1 MMIRALHSLY
11 QQRAEN
17 GEHGSHGHGNGKGRC
32 GGKAKQ
38 GRNHGNHG
46 EHCCHGEHGHG
57 HEGRGECCHGE
68 HGHGHEG
75 RGECCHGEHGHGHE
89 GRGECRHGE
98 HGHEGRGECRHGE
111 HGHGHEGHG
120 ECCHGE
126 HGSERQGKQRGRGCG
141 GRGKGQG
148 RQLKRMFDH
157 GDLRVLLLSMIAKK
171 PSHGYE
177 IIREI
182 DEASSGLYVPS
193 PGVIYPTLTLLE
205 EQDLLVATIA
215 EKGRKNYSITPEGS
229 AFLTEHQE
237 IDANIQRKLAYARD
251 LSQNAG
257 GVSEE
262 IESAVGKLK
271 AVLRHKL
278 VLKEL
283 SVEKAERIASILNE
297 AVEKIEAI
305 NEALISEE
313 REDE

>member
-75 RGECCHGEHGHGHE
+75 RGEC
-89 GRGECRHGE
+89 RHGE
-98 HGHEGRGECRHGE
+98 HG

>member
-17 GEHGSHGHGNGKGRC
+17 GEHGSHGHGKGGC
-32 GGKAKQ
+32 GGKGKQ
-38 GRNHGNHG
+38 GRHHGNHS
-46 EHCCHGEHGHG
+46 ECCHGEHAHG
-57 HEGRGECCHGE
+57 HEGHGECRHGEHGHRHDGRGECCHGE
-68 HGHGHEG
+68 HS
-75 RGECCHGEHGHGHE
+75 
-89 GRGECRHGE
+89 
-98 HGHEGRGECRHGE
+98 
-111 HGHGHEGHG
+111 
-120 ECCHGE
+120 
-126 HGSERQGKQRGRGCG
+126 SERQGKQRGRGCG
-141 GRGKGQG
+141 GRGKG

-205 EQDLLVATIA
+205 EQDLLVASIA

-229 AFLTEHQE
+229 AFLAEHQE
-237 IDANIQRKLAYARD
+237 IDVNIQRKLAYARD

>member
-75 RGECCHGEHGHGHE
+75 RGECRHGEHGHGH
-89 GRGECRHGE
+89 G
-98 HGHEGRGECRHGE
+98 

>member
-32 GGKAKQ
+32 GDKVKQ
-38 GRNHGNHG
+38 GRSHGNHG

-57 HEGRGECCHGE
+57 HEG
-68 HGHGHEG
+68 
-75 RGECCHGEHGHGHE
+75 HGEHGHGHE

-98 HGHEGRGECRHGE
+98 HGH
-111 HGHGHEGHG
+111 GHEGHGECCHG

>member
-1 MMIRALHSLY
+1 MMIRALNSLY
-11 QQRAEN
+11 QQCAEN
-17 GEHGSHGHGNGKGRC
+17 GEHGGHGHAHGKGRC
-32 GGKAKQ
+32 SGKGKHNRHQ
-38 GRNHGNHG
+38 ENHG
-46 EHCCHGEHGHG
+46 EHCCHGEHSHG

-68 HGHGHEG
+68 HGHGHKD
-75 RGECCHGEHGHGHE
+75 RGECCHGEHSSDGHGKH
-89 GRGECRHGE
+89 
-98 HGHEGRGECRHGE
+98 
-111 HGHGHEGHG
+111 
-120 ECCHGE
+120 
-126 HGSERQGKQRGRGCG
+126 RGRGFA

-157 GDLRVLLLSMIAKK
+157 GDLRVLLLSMISKK

-215 EKGRKNYSITPEGS
+215 EKGRKNYSITSEGA
-229 AFLTEHQE
+229 AFLAEHQD

-283 SVEKAERIASILNE
+283 SVERAGRIASILNE

>member
-17 GEHGSHGHGNGKGRC
+17 GEHGSHGHGKGRC
-32 GGKAKQ
+32 GGKGKQ
-38 GRNHGNHG
+38 DRHHGNHG
-46 EHCCHGEHGHG
+46 EHCCHGEHGHEG
-57 HEGRGECCHGE
+57 H
-68 HGHGHEG
+68 
-75 RGECCHGEHGHGHE
+75 
-89 GRGECRHGE
+89 
-98 HGHEGRGECRHGE
+98 GECRHGE
-111 HGHGHEGHG
+111 HGHGHKGRSECCHGEHDHGHKGRG

-126 HGSERQGKQRGRGCG
+126 HDHGHEGRGERCHSEHGFEKQGKQRGRGCG

>member
-17 GEHGSHGHGNGKGRC
+17 GEHGSHGHGKGRC
-32 GGKAKQ
+32 GGKGKQ
-38 GRNHGNHG
+38 DRHHGNHG
-46 EHCCHGEHGHG
+46 EHCCHGEHGHEG
-57 HEGRGECCHGE
+57 HGEHGHGHKGRGECCHGE
-68 HGHGHEG
+68 HDHGHKG
-75 RGECCHGEHGHGHE
+75 RGECCHGEHDHGHE
-89 GRGECRHGE
+89 GRGERCHSE
-98 HGHEGRGECRHGE
+98 HGFEK
-111 HGHGHEGHG
+111 
-120 ECCHGE
+120 
-126 HGSERQGKQRGRGCG
+126 QGKQRGRGCG

-229 AFLTEHQE
+229 AFLAEHQE

>member
-17 GEHGSHGHGNGKGRC
+17 GEHGSHGHGKGRC
-32 GGKAKQ
+32 GGKGKQ
-38 GRNHGNHG
+38 DRHHGNHG
-46 EHCCHGEHGHG
+46 EHCCHGEHGHEG
-57 HEGRGECCHGE
+57 H
-68 HGHGHEG
+68 
-75 RGECCHGEHGHGHE
+75 
-89 GRGECRHGE
+89 
-98 HGHEGRGECRHGE
+98 GECRHGE
-111 HGHGHEGHG
+111 HGHGHKGRG

-126 HGSERQGKQRGRGCG
+126 HDHGHKGRGECCHGEHDHGHEGRGERCHSEHGFEKQGKQRGRGCG

-229 AFLTEHQE
+229 AFLAEHQE

>member
-1 MMIRALHSLY
+1 MMIRALNSLY

-17 GEHGSHGHGNGKGRC
+17 GEYGHGHGKGRC
-32 GGKAKQ
+32 GGKGKHNRHQ
-38 GRNHGNHG
+38 ENHG
-46 EHCCHGEHGHG
+46 EQCCHGEHSHAHEGRSECCHGGHDQG

-68 HGHGHEG
+68 HRSDGH
-75 RGECCHGEHGHGHE
+75 
-89 GRGECRHGE
+89 
-98 HGHEGRGECRHGE
+98 
-111 HGHGHEGHG
+111 
-120 ECCHGE
+120 
-126 HGSERQGKQRGRGCG
+126 GKQRGRGCAS
-141 GRGKGQG
+141 RAKGQG

-157 GDLRVLLLSMIAKK
+157 GDLRVLLLSMISKK

-215 EKGRKNYSITPEGS
+215 EKGRKNYSITSEGA
-229 AFLTEHQE
+229 AFLAEHQD

-283 SVEKAERIASILNE
+283 SVERAGRIASILNE

>member
-1 MMIRALHSLY
+1 MMIRALNSLY
-11 QQRAEN
+11 QQRAED
-17 GEHGSHGHGNGKGRC
+17 GEHGSHGHGHGKGRC
-32 GGKAKQ
+32 GGKHSRHQ
-38 GRNHGNHG
+38 ENHG

-57 HEGRGECCHGE
+57 HESRGECCHGE

-75 RGECCHGEHGHGHE
+75 RGECCHGEHGSDGH
-89 GRGECRHGE
+89 
-98 HGHEGRGECRHGE
+98 
-111 HGHGHEGHG
+111 
-120 ECCHGE
+120 
-126 HGSERQGKQRGRGCG
+126 GKQRGRGCG
-141 GRGKGQG
+141 SRGKG

-157 GDLRVLLLSMIAKK
+157 GDLRVLLLSMISKK

-215 EKGRKNYSITPEGS
+215 EKGRKNYSITSEGS
-229 AFLTEHQE
+229 AFLAEHQD

-283 SVEKAERIASILNE
+283 SVERAGRIASILNE

>member
-1 MMIRALHSLY
+1 MMIRALNSLY

-17 GEHGSHGHGNGKGRC
+17 GEHGSHGHGHGKGRC
-32 GGKAKQ
+32 GGKGKHSRHQ
-38 GRNHGNHG
+38 ENHG
-46 EHCCHGEHGHG
+46 EHCCHGEHGHGHEGRGEHCCHGEHDHG

-75 RGECCHGEHGHGHE
+75 RGECCHGEHG
-89 GRGECRHGE
+89 
-98 HGHEGRGECRHGE
+98 
-111 HGHGHEGHG
+111 
-120 ECCHGE
+120 
-126 HGSERQGKQRGRGCG
+126 SERHGKQRGRGC
-141 GRGKGQG
+141 RGKGQG

-157 GDLRVLLLSMIAKK
+157 GDLRVLLLSMISKK

-215 EKGRKNYSITPEGS
+215 EKGRKNYSITSEGT
-229 AFLTEHQE
+229 AFLAEHQD

-283 SVEKAERIASILNE
+283 SVERAGRIASILNE

>member
-1 MMIRALHSLY
+1 MMIRALNSLY

-17 GEHGSHGHGNGKGRC
+17 GERGGHGHGHGKGRC
-32 GGKAKQ
+32 GGKGKHSQ
-38 GRNHGNHG
+38 HQEHHG
-46 EHCCHGEHGHG
+46 EHCCHGEHGHGHEERGECCHGEHGHEHEGRGECRHGEHGHG

-68 HGHGHEG
+68 HGPEG
-75 RGECCHGEHGHGHE
+75 R
-89 GRGECRHGE
+89 
-98 HGHEGRGECRHGE
+98 
-111 HGHGHEGHG
+111 
-120 ECCHGE
+120 
-126 HGSERQGKQRGRGCG
+126 GKQRGCG
-141 GRGKGQG
+141 SRGKGQG

-157 GDLRVLLLSMIAKK
+157 GDLRVLLLSMISKK

-177 IIREI
+177 IIKEI

-205 EQDLLVATIA
+205 EQDLLLATIA
-215 EKGRKNYSITPEGS
+215 EKGRKNYSITPEGA
-229 AFLTEHQE
+229 AFLAEHQE
-237 IDANIQRKLAYARD
+237 IDTNIQRKLAYARD

-283 SVEKAERIASILNE
+283 SVERAGRIASILNE

>member
-1 MMIRALHSLY
+1 MMIRALNSLY

-17 GEHGSHGHGNGKGRC
+17 GEHGSHGHGHGKGHC
-32 GGKAKQ
+32 GGKGKHSRHQ
-38 GRNHGNHG
+38 ENHG

-57 HEGRGECCHGE
+57 HEGRSECCHGE
-68 HGHGHEG
+68 HSHGHEG

-98 HGHEGRGECRHGE
+98 HGSD
-111 HGHGHEGHG
+111 GH
-120 ECCHGE
+120 
-126 HGSERQGKQRGRGCG
+126 GKQRGRGCG
-141 GRGKGQG
+141 SRGKG

-157 GDLRVLLLSMIAKK
+157 GDLRVLLLSMISKK

-215 EKGRKNYSITPEGS
+215 EKGRKNYSITSEGT
-229 AFLTEHQE
+229 AFLAEHQD
-237 IDANIQRKLAYARD
+237 IDVNIQRKLAYARD

-283 SVEKAERIASILNE
+283 SVERAGRIASILNE

>member
-1 MMIRALHSLY
+1 MMIRALNSLY

-17 GEHGSHGHGNGKGRC
+17 GEHSCHGEGHGKRRCSGKG
-32 GGKAKQ
+32 KHNSHQ
-38 GRNHGNHG
+38 ENHG
-46 EHCCHGEHGHG
+46 EHCCHGERGHRHEGRDECCHGEHGHG
-57 HEGRGECCHGE
+57 HEGHGECCHGE

-75 RGECCHGEHGHGHE
+75 RGECCHS
-89 GRGECRHGE
+89 
-98 HGHEGRGECRHGE
+98 
-111 HGHGHEGHG
+111 
-120 ECCHGE
+120 E
-126 HGSERQGKQRGRGCG
+126 HGSDGHRKQRGRGCG
-141 GRGKGQG
+141 GRGKG

-157 GDLRVLLLSMIAKK
+157 GDLRVLLLSMISKK

-177 IIREI
+177 IIKEI

-215 EKGRKNYSITPEGS
+215 EKGRKNYSITSEGT
-229 AFLTEHQE
+229 AFLAEHKD
-237 IDANIQRKLAYARD
+237 IDANIQKKLAYARD

-283 SVEKAERIASILNE
+283 SVERAGRIASILNE

>member
-17 GEHGSHGHGNGKGRC
+17 GEHGNHGHGKGRC
-32 GGKAKQ
+32 GGKGKQ
-38 GRNHGNHG
+38 DRHHGNHG
-46 EHCCHGEHGHG
+46 EHCCHGEHGHEG
-57 HEGRGECCHGE
+57 H
-68 HGHGHEG
+68 
-75 RGECCHGEHGHGHE
+75 
-89 GRGECRHGE
+89 
-98 HGHEGRGECRHGE
+98 GECRHGE
-111 HGHGHEGHG
+111 HGHGHKGRSECCHGEHDHGHKGRG

-126 HGSERQGKQRGRGCG
+126 HDHGHEGRGERCHSEHGFEKQGKQRGRGCG

>member
-1 MMIRALHSLY
+1 MMIRALNSLY

-17 GEHGSHGHGNGKGRC
+17 GEHSCHGQGHGKRRCSGKG
-32 GGKAKQ
+32 KHNSHKE
-38 GRNHGNHG
+38 NHSEHCCHG
-46 EHCCHGEHGHG
+46 EHDHGHEGRGECCHGEHGHG

-89 GRGECRHGE
+89 GRGEC
-98 HGHEGRGECRHGE
+98 
-111 HGHGHEGHG
+111 
-120 ECCHGE
+120 CHSE
-126 HGSERQGKQRGRGCG
+126 HGSDGHRKQRGRGCG
-141 GRGKGQG
+141 GRGKGG

-157 GDLRVLLLSMIAKK
+157 GDLRVLLLSMISKK

-177 IIREI
+177 IIKEI

-215 EKGRKNYSITPEGS
+215 EKGRKNYSITSEGT
-229 AFLTEHQE
+229 AFLAEHKD
-237 IDANIQRKLAYARD
+237 IDANIQKKLAYARD

-283 SVEKAERIASILNE
+283 SVERAGRIASILNE

>member
-17 GEHGSHGHGNGKGRC
+17 GEHGSHGHGKGRC
-32 GGKAKQ
+32 GGKGKQ
-38 GRNHGNHG
+38 DRHHGNHG
-46 EHCCHGEHGHG
+46 EHCCHGEHGHEG
-57 HEGRGECCHGE
+57 H
-68 HGHGHEG
+68 
-75 RGECCHGEHGHGHE
+75 
-89 GRGECRHGE
+89 
-98 HGHEGRGECRHGE
+98 GECRHGE
-111 HGHGHEGHG
+111 HGHGHKGRG

-126 HGSERQGKQRGRGCG
+126 HDHGHKGRGECCHGEHDHGHEGRGERCHSEHGFEKQGKQRGRGCG

>member
-1 MMIRALHSLY
+1 MMIRALNSLY
-11 QQRAEN
+11 QQHADD
-17 GEHGSHGHGNGKGRC
+17 GEHGGYGKGCC
-32 GGKAKQ
+32 GGKGKH
-38 GRNHGNHG
+38 NKH
-46 EHCCHGEHGHG
+46 
-57 HEGRGECCHGE
+57 HEGHDECCHGE
-68 HGHGHEG
+68 HG
-75 RGECCHGEHGHGHE
+75 EHGKH
-89 GRGECRHGE
+89 
-98 HGHEGRGECRHGE
+98 
-111 HGHGHEGHG
+111 HEGHG

-126 HGSERQGKQRGRGCG
+126 HGEHGKHHEGHGECCHGERGEHGRHHEGRGECCHGERGEHGKQHGRGGRGCG
-141 GRGKGQG
+141 SRGKGQG

-157 GDLRVLLLSMIAKK
+157 GDLRVLLLSMIANK

-177 IIREI
+177 IIRGI

-205 EQDLLVATIA
+205 EQDLVVANIA

-229 AFLTEHQE
+229 AFLAEHQQ
-237 IDANIQRKLAYARD
+237 IAQNIQTKLAYARD

-283 SVEKAERIASILNE
+283 SVEKAERIASILND
-297 AVEKIEAI
+297 AVEKIESI

>member
-1 MMIRALHSLY
+1 MMIRALNSLY

-17 GEHGSHGHGNGKGRC
+17 GGHGHGKGRC
-32 GGKAKQ
+32 GGKGKHSQ
-38 GRNHGNHG
+38 HQHQEHHG
-46 EHCCHGEHGHG
+46 EHCCHGEHDHG
-57 HEGRGECCHGE
+57 HEGRGECC
-68 HGHGHEG
+68 
-75 RGECCHGEHGHGHE
+75 HGHE

-98 HGHEGRGECRHGE
+98 HGHR
-111 HGHGHEGHG
+111 HEGHC

-126 HGSERQGKQRGRGCG
+126 HGSEGRGKQRGRGCG
-141 GRGKGQG
+141 SRGKGQG

-157 GDLRVLLLSMIAKK
+157 GDLRVLLLSMISKK

-177 IIREI
+177 IIKEI

-205 EQDLLVATIA
+205 EQDLLLATIA
-215 EKGRKNYSITPEGS
+215 EKGRKNYSITPEGT
-229 AFLTEHQE
+229 AFLAEHQE
-237 IDANIQRKLAYARD
+237 IEANIQRKLAYARD

-283 SVEKAERIASILNE
+283 SVERAGRIASILNE

>member
-98 HGHEGRGECRHGE
+98 HG

>member
-1 MMIRALHSLY
+1 MMIRALQSLY
-11 QQRAEN
+11 QQRADN
-17 GEHGSHGHGNGKGRC
+17 GEHGSHGHGKGCC
-32 GGKAKQ
+32 GGKGKQ
-38 GRNHGNHG
+38 ARHHESRS
-46 EHCCHGEHGHG
+46 EHCCHGEH
-57 HEGRGECCHGE
+57 E
-68 HGHGHEG
+68 HGHK
-75 RGECCHGEHGHGHE
+75 EH
-89 GRGECRHGE
+89 GECRHGE
-98 HGHEGRGECRHGE
+98 HSHGQKGQGECCHGKHS
-111 HGHGHEGHG
+111 HGQKGQDECCHGKHDHGHEGHG
-120 ECCHGE
+120 ECYHGE
-126 HGSERQGKQRGRGCG
+126 HSSEGQGKRRGRGCG
-141 GRGKGQG
+141 GRGKG

-205 EQDLLVATIA
+205 EQDLLVASIA
-215 EKGRKNYSITPEGS
+215 EKGRKNYSITPEGT
-229 AFLTEHQE
+229 AFLAEHQE
-237 IDANIQRKLAYARD
+237 IDTNIQRKLAYARD

-283 SVEKAERIASILNE
+283 SVERAGRIASILNE

>member
-1 MMIRALHSLY
+1 MMIRALNSLY
-11 QQRAEN
+11 QQRAED
-17 GEHGSHGHGNGKGRC
+17 GEHGSHGHGHGRGRC
-32 GGKAKQ
+32 GGKGKHSRHQ
-38 GRNHGNHG
+38 ENHG

-57 HEGRGECCHGE
+57 HEGHGECCHGE

-75 RGECCHGEHGHGHE
+75 RGECCHGEHGRGHK
-89 GRGECRHGE
+89 G
-98 HGHEGRGECRHGE
+98 
-111 HGHGHEGHG
+111 
-120 ECCHGE
+120 HGE
-126 HGSERQGKQRGRGCG
+126 HGSDEHGNQRGRGCG

-157 GDLRVLLLSMIAKK
+157 GDLRVLLLSMISKK

-177 IIREI
+177 IIKEI

-215 EKGRKNYSITPEGS
+215 EKGRKSYSITSEGT
-229 AFLTEHQE
+229 AFLAEHQD

-283 SVEKAERIASILNE
+283 SVEKAGRIASILNE

>member
-17 GEHGSHGHGNGKGRC
+17 GEHGSHGHGKGGC
-32 GGKAKQ
+32 GGKGKQ
-38 GRNHGNHG
+38 GRHHGNHS
-46 EHCCHGEHGHG
+46 
-57 HEGRGECCHGE
+57 ECCHGE
-68 HGHGHEG
+68 HAHGHEG
-75 RGECCHGEHGHGHE
+75 H
-89 GRGECRHGE
+89 GECRHGE
-98 HGHEGRGECRHGE
+98 HAHGHEGHGECRHGE

-120 ECCHGE
+120 ECRHGEHGHRHDGRGECCHGE
-126 HGSERQGKQRGRGCG
+126 HNSERQGKQRGRGCG
-141 GRGKGQG
+141 GRGKG

-205 EQDLLVATIA
+205 EQDLLVASIA

-229 AFLTEHQE
+229 AFLAEHQE
-237 IDANIQRKLAYARD
+237 IDVNIQRKLAYARD

>member
-1 MMIRALHSLY
+1 MMIRALNSLY

-17 GEHGSHGHGNGKGRC
+17 GEHSCHGQGHGKRRCSGKG
-32 GGKAKQ
+32 KHNSHQ
-38 GRNHGNHG
+38 ENHS

-75 RGECCHGEHGHGHE
+75 RGECCHGSDGH
-89 GRGECRHGE
+89 R
-98 HGHEGRGECRHGE
+98 
-111 HGHGHEGHG
+111 
-120 ECCHGE
+120 
-126 HGSERQGKQRGRGCG
+126 KQRGRGCG
-141 GRGKGQG
+141 GRGKGQGG

-157 GDLRVLLLSMIAKK
+157 GDLRVLLLSMISKK

-177 IIREI
+177 IIKEI

-215 EKGRKNYSITPEGS
+215 EKGRKNYSITSEGT
-229 AFLTEHQE
+229 AFLAEHKD
-237 IDANIQRKLAYARD
+237 IDANIQKKLAYARD

-283 SVEKAERIASILNE
+283 SVERAGRIASILNE

>member
-11 QQRAEN
+11 QQHAEN
-17 GEHGSHGHGNGKGRC
+17 GEHGNHGHGKGRC
-32 GGKAKQ
+32 GGKGKQ
-38 GRNHGNHG
+38 DRHHGNHG
-46 EHCCHGEHGHG
+46 EHCCHGEHGHEG
-57 HEGRGECCHGE
+57 H
-68 HGHGHEG
+68 
-75 RGECCHGEHGHGHE
+75 
-89 GRGECRHGE
+89 
-98 HGHEGRGECRHGE
+98 GECRHGE
-111 HGHGHEGHG
+111 HGHGHKGRSECCHGEHDHGHKGRG

-126 HGSERQGKQRGRGCG
+126 HDHGHEGRGERCHSEHGFEKQGKQRGRGCG

>member
-11 QQRAEN
+11 QQRAEQ
-17 GEHGSHGHGNGKGRC
+17 GDHGSHGNGHGKGRC
-32 GGKAKQ
+32 GGKGKHNQ
-38 GRNHGNHG
+38 QHEDHHGECCQHG
-46 EHCCHGEHGHG
+46 GQSHHHEEHSEHCCHGEHGKH
-57 HEGRGECCHGE
+57 HEGHKD
-68 HGHGHEG
+68 
-75 RGECCHGEHGHGHE
+75 
-89 GRGECRHGE
+89 
-98 HGHEGRGECRHGE
+98 
-111 HGHGHEGHG
+111 HG
-120 ECCHGE
+120 ECCHHNE
-126 HGSERQGKQRGRGCG
+126 QNRDHKRQGECCQQSGSGDNENHGKPRGRGCG
-141 GRGKGQG
+141 SRGRGQG

-157 GDLRVLLLSMIAKK
+157 GDLRVLLLSMIANK

-177 IIREI
+177 IIRGI

-205 EQDLLVATIA
+205 EQDLLVANIA
-215 EKGRKNYSITPEGS
+215 EKGRKNYSITAEGE
-229 AFLTEHQE
+229 AYLAEHQE
-237 IDANIQRKLAYARD
+237 IEKNIQSKLAYARD

-283 SVEKAERIASILNE
+283 SVERAGRIASILNE

>member
-1 MMIRALHSLY
+1 MMIRALNSLY
-11 QQRAEN
+11 QQRAED
-17 GEHGSHGHGNGKGRC
+17 GEHGSHGHGHGKGRC
-32 GGKAKQ
+32 GGKGKHSRHQ
-38 GRNHGNHG
+38 ENHG

-57 HEGRGECCHGE
+57 HEGHGECRHGE
-68 HGHGHEG
+68 HGRGHEG
-75 RGECCHGEHGHGHE
+75 HGECRHGEHGRGHEGHGECRHGEHGRGHE

-98 HGHEGRGECRHGE
+98 HGN
-111 HGHGHEGHG
+111 
-120 ECCHGE
+120 
-126 HGSERQGKQRGRGCG
+126 QRGRGCG

-148 RQLKRMFDH
+148 QSRQLKRMFDH
-157 GDLRVLLLSMIAKK
+157 GDLRVLLLSMISKK

-177 IIREI
+177 IIKEI

-215 EKGRKNYSITPEGS
+215 EKGRKSYSITSEGS
-229 AFLTEHQE
+229 AFLAEHQD

-283 SVEKAERIASILNE
+283 SVERAGRIASILNE

>member
-1 MMIRALHSLY
+1 MMIRALNSLY

-17 GEHGSHGHGNGKGRC
+17 GEHGSHGHGHGKGRC
-32 GGKAKQ
+32 GGKGKHSQ
-38 GRNHGNHG
+38 HQEHHG

-75 RGECCHGEHGHGHE
+75 HGECCHGEHGHGHE
-89 GRGECRHGE
+89 R
-98 HGHEGRGECRHGE
+98 RGECRHGE
-111 HGHGHEGHG
+111 HGHGHKGRG

-126 HGSERQGKQRGRGCG
+126 HGSEGQGKQRGRGCG

-157 GDLRVLLLSMIAKK
+157 GDLRVLLLSMISKK
-171 PSHGYE
+171 TSHGYE
-177 IIREI
+177 IIKEI

-215 EKGRKNYSITPEGS
+215 EKGRKNYSITPEGT
-229 AFLTEHQE
+229 AFLAEHQE

-283 SVEKAERIASILNE
+283 SVERAGRIASILNE

>member
-17 GEHGSHGHGNGKGRC
+17 GEHGSHGHGKGRC
-32 GGKAKQ
+32 GGKGKQ
-38 GRNHGNHG
+38 DRHHGNHG
-46 EHCCHGEHGHG
+46 EHCCHGEHGHEG
-57 HEGRGECCHGE
+57 HGECRHGEHGHGHKGRGECCHGEHGHEHEGRGECCHGE
-68 HGHGHEG
+68 HD
-75 RGECCHGEHGHGHE
+75 HGHE

-98 HGHEGRGECRHGE
+98 HGFEK
-111 HGHGHEGHG
+111 
-120 ECCHGE
+120 
-126 HGSERQGKQRGRGCG
+126 QGKQRGRGCG

>member
-1 MMIRALHSLY
+1 MMIRALNSLY

-17 GEHGSHGHGNGKGRC
+17 GEHGSHGHGHGKGRC
-32 GGKAKQ
+32 GGKGKHSRHQ
-38 GRNHGNHG
+38 ENHG
-46 EHCCHGEHGHG
+46 EHCCHGEHDHG
-57 HEGRGECCHGE
+57 HED
-68 HGHGHEG
+68 

-98 HGHEGRGECRHGE
+98 HGHGHKGRD
-111 HGHGHEGHG
+111 

-126 HGSERQGKQRGRGCG
+126 HGSDGHGKQRGRGCG
-141 GRGKGQG
+141 SRGKG

-157 GDLRVLLLSMIAKK
+157 GDLRVLLLSMISKK

-215 EKGRKNYSITPEGS
+215 EKGRKNYSITSEGT
-229 AFLTEHQE
+229 AFLAEHQD
-237 IDANIQRKLAYARD
+237 IDANIQKKLAYARD

-283 SVEKAERIASILNE
+283 SVERAGRIASILNE

>member
-1 MMIRALHSLY
+1 MMIRALNSLY
-11 QQRAEN
+11 QQRAED
-17 GEHGSHGHGNGKGRC
+17 GEHGSHGHGHGKGRC
-32 GGKAKQ
+32 GGKHSRHQ
-38 GRNHGNHG
+38 ENHG

-57 HEGRGECCHGE
+57 HESRSECCHGEHGHGHESRSECCHGE

-75 RGECCHGEHGHGHE
+75 RGECCHGEHGSDGH
-89 GRGECRHGE
+89 
-98 HGHEGRGECRHGE
+98 
-111 HGHGHEGHG
+111 
-120 ECCHGE
+120 
-126 HGSERQGKQRGRGCG
+126 GKQRGRGCG
-141 GRGKGQG
+141 SRGKG

-157 GDLRVLLLSMIAKK
+157 GDLRVLLLSMISKK

-215 EKGRKNYSITPEGS
+215 EKGRKNYSITSEGS
-229 AFLTEHQE
+229 AFLAEHQD

-283 SVEKAERIASILNE
+283 SVERAGRIASILNE